1 VISLKSLLAAVLALL
16 FSFYLTPL
24 FRKVALKFNI
34 VDKPDGALKTQK
46 DAIPYLGGL
55 AVYLSFMMS
64 LSIILDFNR
73 SFLGLLLGATL
84 IVLLGIFDDL
94 IELSPAFKLIGQCL
108 AFWVLF
114 RSGVRIELIDLPP
127 LMAIG
132 LSFVW
137 LVIVT
142 NAFNIIDVSD
152 GLATGVG
159 IVVSAFLGGMG
170 WLTGDDVLAFM
181 GLSMHGALWGFWY
194 FNKSPAKIYLGDSCS
209 LLIGF
214 LFAALTMRGA
224 YTTYQPLGFLVPLCL
239 LFVPLFDV
247 VFVSIARL
255 AQGRSPLRGSPDHF
269 AVRLK
274 AKGYSANQIMSFSM
288 GITVCTSTVGL
299 ILMNVET
306 EYSLYLLLGL
316 ILVFISF
323 FIMCW
328 KIPVDES

>member
-1 VISLKSLLAAVLALL
+1 MGRSIGFIKRGLIDKGFPYFGWLIAIQSAVI
-16 FSFYLTPL
+16 
-24 FRKVALKFNI
+24 KVALKFNI

-114 RSGVRIELIDLPP
+114 RSGVRIQLIDLPP

-142 NAFNIIDVSD
+142 NAFNIIDVKVCRHW
-152 GLATGVG
+152 TGQRG
-159 IVVSAFLGGMG
+159 IELTDLPPFIEGVSSADQESKRLESAGY
-170 WLTGDDVLAFM
+170 A
-181 GLSMHGALWGFWY
+181 Y
-194 FNKSPAKIYLGDSCS
+194 F
-209 LLIGF
+209 
-214 LFAALTMRGA
+214 
-224 YTTYQPLGFLVPLCL
+224 
-239 LFVPLFDV
+239 
-247 VFVSIARL
+247 
-255 AQGRSPLRGSPDHF
+255 
-269 AVRLK
+269 
-274 AKGYSANQIMSFSM
+274 
-288 GITVCTSTVGL
+288 
-299 ILMNVET
+299 
-306 EYSLYLLLGL
+306 
-316 ILVFISF
+316 
-323 FIMCW
+323 
-328 KIPVDES
+328 